1 MSDQPMIVR
10 ARTPKH
16 RTKTQARTMPP
27 VAAVVTAGRP
37 GLRHR
42 GPETFDPEAEAAVK
56 AWFAINIRPPG

>member
-10 ARTPKH
+10 ARTP
-16 RTKTQARTMPP
+16 QARTMPP
-27 VAAVVTAGRP
+27 VAAVITADRP

-42 GPETFDPEAEAAVK
+42 RPETFDAEAEAAVK